1 MELFCRRYVD
11 KSKSLIM
18 EIYNGID
25 LLSIDRIGKIY
36 KKYGKKFLKKIF
48 SISEINEFG
57 NLKISIEK
65 KIEKIAS
72 SFSAK
77 ESLSKAIGTG
87 ISDNVR
93 LKDIQIFRDNLGKPE
108 ILLKNNTLK
117 FLMLKKKSYKNF
129 RISLSITNEKNC
141 VITSVVILF
150 F

>member
-1 MELFCRRYVD
+1 MELFCCRYVD
-11 KSKSLIM
+11 KSKSLVM

-25 LLSIDRIGKIY
+25 ILSIDRIRKIY

-48 SISEINEFG
+48 SIPEIHEFG

-77 ESLSKAIGTG
+77 ESLSKAMGTG
-87 ISDNVR
+87 IHDNVR
-93 LKDIQIFRDNLGKPE
+93 FKDIQIFRDNLGKPE

-117 FLMLKKKSYKNF
+117 FLMLKKK
-129 RISLSITNEKNC
+129 II
-141 VITSVVILF
+141 
-150 F
+150 